1 MRCRCR
7 NENDIVMELL
17 SAKANIDRTIEY
29 INDGDRDGAMDCLIG
44 MYRAADNA
52 YLGVVNLGNT
62 GSRQ

>member
-1 MRCRCR
+1 
-7 NENDIVMELL
+7 MELL
-17 SAKANIDRTIEY
+17 SAKANIDRAIEY